1 MLVPPGEVRS
11 IGRTI
16 ASDVAVED
24 NFMSG
29 VHFEIENK
37 GKFAELRDRNSTN
50 KTWVNHVAQVKCEIS
65 PGDVIR
71 AGKTQF
77 SVQWQEVPELA
88 PPPQPEEFL
97 KETFE
102 SDEDSNR
109 ESSSPLGSSFA
120 GYQMD
125 NVEQPSVPEVADA
138 GESDISVA
146 SRNSSPFESL
156 DASYLAKFDNQLDE
170 LGFIPQTHEFSPGEF
185 VSPFDDSSIVMS
197 PLVAV
202 PVSSSVSPGPE
213 KPIPIRLTLDKGNAA
228 DAWSMIE
235 MLSSQCDLRVVS
247 HFRKIGQLTPNNL
260 KMLPVFP
267 FLADASEHLP
277 VIVGA
282 SEWLRGADRNVTD
295 RLMKADGLLLIL
307 SKATATIDLEVQE
320 LCNYRVAG
328 FSEGN
333 GFLGWC
339 WPSQL
344 KAILESLSDPAQS
357 QFFGDSIESF
367 VFSSSSSWIAYA
379 NPEMVPILAKFRF
392 G

>member
-1 MLVPPGEVRS
+1 MLVPPGEVRT
-11 IGRTI
+11 IGRTT
-16 ASDVAVED
+16 ASDLAVED

-29 VHFEIENK
+29 VHFEIENG

-50 KTWVNHVAQVKCEIS
+50 KTYVNHAVQEKCMIS
-65 PGDVIR
+65 PGDVIQ
-71 AGKTQF
+71 AGKTRF

-88 PPPQPEEFL
+88 PPPQPEE
-97 KETFE
+97 ETC
-102 SDEDSNR
+102 DNPEDSNR
-109 ESSSPLGSSFA
+109 ESSTPLGSSFDE
-120 GYQMD
+120 YQIG
-125 NVEQPSVPEVADA
+125 NVEQPAVAEVEEA

-146 SRNSSPFESL
+146 YRNSSPFESL

-170 LGFIPQTHEFSPGEF
+170 PRFIPKTHELSAGEF
-185 VSPFDDSSIVMS
+185 DSPFDDSSVSKRPFI
-197 PLVAV
+197 AV
-202 PVSSSVSPGPE
+202 PVSPSISPRLE
-213 KPIPIRLTLDKGNAA
+213 KPNPIRLILDKGNAA

-247 HFRKIGQLTPNNL
+247 HFRKIGQLTPSNL

-277 VIVGA
+277 VIVEA
-282 SEWLRGADRNVTD
+282 SEWLRGADRHVTD
-295 RLMKADGLLLIL
+295 RLIQADGLLLIL
-307 SKATATIDLEVQE
+307 SKATSAIDLEVQE

-328 FSEGN
+328 FSESN

-357 QFFGDSIESF
+357 QFLGDSIESF
-367 VFSSSSSWIAYA
+367 VFSSSSSWIAYS
-379 NPEMVPILAKFRF
+379 NPEMVPILAMF
-392 G
+392 GFD

>member
-1 MLVPPGEVRS
+1 MLVPPGGVRTV
-11 IGRTI
+11 GRTI

-24 NFMSG
+24 TFMSG
-29 VHFEIENK
+29 VHFEIENT

-50 KTWVNHVAQVKCEIS
+50 KTWVNHAAQVKCKIS

-71 AGKTQF
+71 AGKTLF
-77 SVQWQEVPELA
+77 SVQWQEDPELA
-88 PPPQPEEFL
+88 PPPQPDELL

-102 SDEDSNR
+102 NPEDSNR
-109 ESSSPLGSSFA
+109 ASASPLGSSFA

-125 NVEQPSVPEVADA
+125 NVEQPSVAEVVEA
-138 GESDISVA
+138 GESDSSIV

-170 LGFIPQTHEFSPGEF
+170 PGFIPPTQELSSGEF
-185 VSPFDDSSIVMS
+185 GSPFDDSSIVKS
-197 PLVAV
+197 PFVAM
-202 PVSSSVSPGPE
+202 PVSSGILPPPE
-213 KPIPIRLTLDKGNAA
+213 KPIPIRLTQDKGNAA

-235 MLSSQCDLRVVS
+235 MLSIQCDLRVVS
-247 HFRKIGQLTPNNL
+247 HFRKIGQLTPSNL
-260 KMLPVFP
+260 SILPVFP

-277 VIVGA
+277 VIAEA
-282 SEWLRGADRNVTD
+282 SEWLRGADRHVTD
-295 RLMKADGLLLIL
+295 RLIQADGLLLIL
-307 SKATATIDLEVQE
+307 SKATSTIDSYVQE

-357 QFFGDSIESF
+357 QFFGDSIEAF

-379 NPEMVPILAKFRF
+379 NPDLASILAKLGFA
-392 G
+392 